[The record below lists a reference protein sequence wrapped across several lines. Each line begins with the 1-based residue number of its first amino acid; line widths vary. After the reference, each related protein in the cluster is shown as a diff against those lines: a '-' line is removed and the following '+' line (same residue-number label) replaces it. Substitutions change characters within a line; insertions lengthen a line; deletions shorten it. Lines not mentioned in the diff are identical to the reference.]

1 MNRHDFSVEYAKRA
15 GITQAASAKTCEE
28 VFDLLFDCIGSNDRV
43 YIKGLGTFTHVT
55 KKSRRVGNFSEG
67 EPIVIPERDNIKF
80 LPYQGATDIPPDPM
94 ATTFA
99 ADSTTTVATD
109 TAALSQAIA
118 TSISELGV
126 PEFMKRLGVMT
137 AATKNDIYSIA
148 RRETTRNTKLTCP
161 CCGKEFYKRFSHQR
175 FCSGKCREENARRA
189 RTEFSAYEHDHGA
202 GGRNVTINL

>member
-15 GITQAASAKTCEE
+15 GITQEASAKTCEE

-55 KKSRRVGNFSEG
+55 KKPRRVGNFG
-67 EPIVIPERDNIKF
+67 GGIITIPEREDIKF
-80 LPYQGATDIPPDPM
+80 LPYQGATDAPPDPM
-94 ATTFA
+94 ASPA
-99 ADSTTTVATD
+99 STTPAPTFD
-109 TAALSQAIA
+109 NDAAAVSQAIV
-118 TSISELGV
+118 TSITELGV
-126 PEFMKRLGVMT
+126 PEFVKRLGVMT

-148 RRETTRNTKLTCP
+148 RRETTRNTKLICP

>member
-15 GITQAASAKTCEE
+15 GITQEASAKTCEE

-55 KKSRRVGNFSEG
+55 KKPHKVGDFG
-67 EPIVIPERDNIKF
+67 RGTITIPEREGIKF
-80 LPYQGATDIPPDPM
+80 LPYQGATESPPDPM
-94 ATTFA
+94 ANPA
-99 ADSTTTVATD
+99 TTVPTTAYNND
-109 TAALSQAIA
+109 TVAVSQAIA
-118 TSISELGV
+118 SSITELGV
-126 PEFMKRLGVMT
+126 PEFIKRLGVMT

-148 RRETTRNTKLTCP
+148 RRETTRNTKLICP

-175 FCSGKCREENARRA
+175 FCSGQCREENARRA